1 MKEEGK
7 IYKWMTQ
14 IFNLLA
20 MDLLMIFQ
28 SLAYNIGNN
37 FTSFF
42 GFECPW
48 AKTKNLRQRFGAMS
62 MLNGCAKFHGD
73 SPSGLK
79 FKFNRASANE
89 LSEMADFVY
98 NSA

>member
-7 IYKWMTQ
+7 IYQLMPQ
-14 IFNLLA
+14 IFNLLP

-28 SLAYNIGNN
+28 SLALVIILPRFSALNVPGQ
-37 FTSFF
+37 
-42 GFECPW
+42 
-48 AKTKNLRQRFGAMS
+48 KLKNLRQHFGTMS
-62 MLNGCAKFHGD
+62 MLNERAKIHGD
-73 SPSGLK
+73 GPSRLK
-79 FKFNRASANE
+79 VKFNRVSANE